1 MSRAVAHPNIALVKY
16 WGKAD
21 TTLNIPAVPSLSIT
35 LDTFVSET
43 EVTPASKTSGAD
55 EIVLDGKPANDPKIN
70 SFLAAV
76 RQTHELP
83 ALLINSSNN
92 FPTAA
97 GLASSASGF
106 AALVLAIDAEFDL
119 GWDSAALAQWSRI
132 GSGSAPR
139 SLFGPMAE
147 ITGPD
152 WIARP
157 LNADSMPAMSVVVA
171 ITSKARKTTSSS
183 EGMTASRKTSPYFDA
198 WVSTADAD
206 MAAARQAISAGDFDA
221 LASVAEH
228 SCMKMHAL
236 MLSTKPS
243 LRYWNPT
250 TVACLDCA
258 SQMRLDGVPVF
269 CTIDAGPQVKAIC
282 TQDAAETVAAK
293 FAAIGGLLGVHTL
306 GLGQG
311 ARVVD

>member
-1 MSRAVAHPNIALVKY
+1 MSRAIAHPNIALVKY

-21 TTLNIPAVPSLSIT
+21 TASNTPAVPSLSVT

-43 EVTPASKTSGAD
+43 TVTAAARDEV
-55 EIVLDGKPANDPKIN
+55 VLDGNTAADSKIS

-76 RQTHELP
+76 RKAHELP
-83 ALLINSSNN
+83 PVRIDSRNN

-106 AALVLAIDAEFDL
+106 AALVLALNAEFEL
-119 GWDSAALAQWSRI
+119 GWDVTALARWSRI

-157 LNADSMPAMSVVVA
+157 VDAAAMPLMSVVVA
-171 ITSKARKTTSSS
+171 ITSTARKSISSS
-183 EGMTASRKTSPYFDA
+183 KGMAASKKSSPYFDA
-198 WVSTADAD
+198 WVATADAD
-206 MAAARQAISAGDFDA
+206 MEAAHKAIVAGDFSA
-221 LASVAEH
+221 LAAVAEH

-236 MLSTKPS
+236 MLSTQPS

-250 TVACLDCA
+250 SLACLDSV
-258 SQMRLDGVPVF
+258 SQMQQEGVPVF
-269 CTIDAGPQVKAIC
+269 CTIDAGPQVKAVC
-282 TQDAAETVAAK
+282 KQEAAAEVAEQL
-293 FAAIGGLLGVHTL
+293 AAVDGVLDVHVL
-306 GLGQG
+306 GLGNG
-311 ARVVD
+311 ARVVG